1 MSQTG
6 YYEAE
11 LFQKNMCDALKEDA
25 EKNGWN
31 SEHVIGLWDTA
42 VDIELLDEPSANSF
56 VWFHK
61 GKTYSTKAFN
71 VRFSLK
77 KVLVSVLEYGGT
89 FEIPDSEVK
98 TIFVALMILY
108 KLVDIGTIELN
119 EAHAAAVIKCH
130 KLHAMKRPII
140 EEELLQVPNVTHAII
155 TELDRLG
162 CIELREGYVRLN
174 EEIYVR

>member
-1 MSQTG
+1 MSCCN
-6 YYEAE
+6 
-11 LFQKNMCDALKEDA
+11 L
-25 EKNGWN
+25 
-31 SEHVIGLWDTA
+31 H
-42 VDIELLDEPSANSF
+42 
-56 VWFHK
+56 
-61 GKTYSTKAFN
+61 
-71 VRFSLK
+71 
-77 KVLVSVLEYGGT
+77 
-89 FEIPDSEVK
+89 
-98 TIFVALMILY
+98 